1 MAEENSNDSQMN
13 DPLEQLLREALPD
26 QLVTNFIII
35 AEVASGSQQELSLSV
50 SDSMTPW
57 LAHGMLELAMD
68 MMRSGEY
75 GFPITEENNGQ
86 EH

>member
-1 MAEENSNDSQMN
+1 MPDENSNDSQM
-13 DPLEQLLREALPD
+13 DDRLEQLLREALPD

-35 AEVASGSQQELSLSV
+35 AEVASGSQQQLSLTV

-57 LAHGMLELAMD
+57 LAHGMLDMATD

-75 GFPITEENNGQ
+75 EFPITEENNG
-86 EH
+86 